1 MVFVSH
7 VKYLVWYSAAGA
19 SMDFVPLRL
28 TLFTLAFVWRS
39 CFFAGWPLDLPLLRF
54 FFFFCSCFVGPSSW
68 CRTGEFPPEHPV
80 LYIVSNILIA
90 ALLQLNLR
98 VIAFHPPT
106 LHIHET
112 FVQFF
117 VEMLA
122 TFPQIIAPGILHIKC
137 TLHHMWNEH
146 TPLCFRTLLLLI
158 HLGRCVVENW
168 RNFFASSPFYTCPDL
183 LGRDQ
188 TRSDMFRHVWSCSDM
203 IVWLIYGDAEN
214 ARLENAGLEISA
226 PNCRGGKCR
235 TGKFG
240 NRKHMERHV
249 RHNLVFL

>member
-122 TFPQIIAPGILHIKC
+122 TFPQIIASGILHIKC

-146 TPLCFRTLLLLI
+146 TPLCFRTLLLI
-158 HLGRCVVENW
+158 HLGELTK
-168 RNFFASSPFYTCPDL
+168 FFCNVTLLYMSRLARAWSNTFGHVQTCL
-183 LGRDQ
+183 IV
-188 TRSDMFRHVWSCSDM
+188 FRHDCMTHIWGC
-203 IVWLIYGDAEN
+203 WKCET
-214 ARLENAGLEISA
+214 
-226 PNCRGGKCR
+226 GKCG
-235 TGKFG
+235 TGNIGTKLQG
-240 NRKHMERHV
+240 WKMQDWKIREQETYGTPREA
-249 RHNLVFL
+249 